1 VSGLPDEWVHTEHV
15 GRIDAD
21 RVPGPKLRKI
31 VRVAVAVHNQSPSNC
46 SKSGM

>member
-1 VSGLPDEWVHTEHV
+1 MACLMSGCTFEHV

-21 RVPGPKLRKI
+21 RVPGPKRRKI
-31 VRVAVAVHNQSPSNC
+31 VRVAVAIHNQSPSNC